1 MTITLDAF
9 AKVNRH
15 LCILGKRDDGA
26 HELDTIFQTIDL
38 TDRLTLSEAET
49 LTLSVDDPRLTS
61 GEDNL
66 VLRAARALKAAAG
79 VKAGAA
85 FRLEKRIPWGAGL
98 GGGSA
103 DAAATLLG
111 LSALWSLPAGPE
123 SLQPVAAAIGAD
135 VAFFLHG
142 GRARG
147 TGRGEWIEP
156 LPDVPDQ
163 WLVLLFP
170 PFGLM
175 TRDVYQAL
183 GAPPLGQRSSSAIG
197 EPDQNDLEVSAERL
211 RPELRALREALL
223 SAGAVTARLSGSGS
237 TVFGLFRSEGEAR
250 QSASLLE
257 SRTGAQ
263 AKVVR
268 TVSRAEFQRRA
279 LPHRGG

>member
-1 MTITLDAF
+1 MLALEAF

-15 LCILGKRDDGA
+15 LHVLGKRGDGA
-26 HELDTIFQTIDL
+26 HEIDTLFQTIDL
-38 TDRLTLSEAET
+38 TDRLTISEAET
-49 LTLSVDDPRLTS
+49 LSLSVDDSRLS
-61 GEDNL
+61 AGDDNL
-66 VLRAARALKAAAG
+66 VLRAARALRTAAG
-79 VKAGAA
+79 VTAGAA
-85 FRLEKRIPWGAGL
+85 LRLEKRIPWGAGL

-103 DAAATLLG
+103 DAAAALLG
-111 LSALWSLPAGPE
+111 LSALWNVPSSPE
-123 SLQPVAAAIGAD
+123 TLQPVAAAIGAD
-135 VAFFLHG
+135 VTFFLHG

-147 TGRGEWIEP
+147 TGRGELIEP
-156 LPDVPDQ
+156 LPDLPDE

-170 PFGLM
+170 PFAML
-175 TRDVYQAL
+175 TPDVYRAL
-183 GAPPLGQRSSSAIG
+183 GAPPVGLRSIPEIG
-197 EPDQNDLEVSAERL
+197 GEVRNDLEAAAERL
-211 RPELRALREALL
+211 RPELRVLRETLVA
-223 SAGAVTARLSGSGS
+223 AGAETARLSGSGS